1 MDQIAFIYG
10 QTLIY
15 WSSVVLAL
23 AVTAGVLFFWAAHMW
38 RGGSVAAA
46 AAAVPVAIVLSLL
59 LSRYVHW
66 YCRTDSYESFQAA
79 MTDFSSGSYALIG
92 AFGGCFLTALI
103 LKALRMIRDLPETLD
118 CMSVAGCGAI
128 ALGRMAC
135 FFTSADRGQIL
146 SQLTRL
152 PWAYPVINSVSG
164 VLEYRLATFVIQA
177 MVTAVIFVGLAVVFV
192 FVQKRFGLRSGDVTL
207 LFLMFYGASQV
218 VLDSTRYDSIYLRSN
233 GFVSIVQIFSALALV
248 APIVLFSIR
257 LVKAGGFKRWYIG
270 VWAAIAALVG
280 GAGYMEY
287 YVQRHGNQ
295 AVLAYSVMSSCLIG
309 ILILA
314 VGLLILSLWQGR
326 LHRMPTAYPT
336 EPT

>member
-15 WSSVVLAL
+15 WSSVVLAM
-23 AVTAGVLFFWAAHMW
+23 AIAAGVFFFWAAHMW
-38 RGGSVAAA
+38 RGGSIAAA

-66 YCRTDSYESFQAA
+66 YCRADSYQSFQSA

-92 AFGGCFLTALI
+92 AFAGCILTAVI
-103 LKALRMIRDLPETLD
+103 LKLLRLIRDLPETLD

-146 SQLTRL
+146 SKLTGL

-177 MVTAVIFVGLAVVFV
+177 MVTCMIFIGIALVFV
-192 FVQKRFGLRSGDVTL
+192 FAQKRFSMRSGDVTL

-233 GFVSIVQIFSALALV
+233 GFVSIVQIFCAIALV
-248 APIVLFSIR
+248 APIVLLSVR
-257 LVKAGGFKRWYIG
+257 LVKAGGFKRWYAAI
-270 VWAAIAALVG
+270 WAAIAALVG

-314 VGLLILSLWQGR
+314 VFVLILSLRQGR
-326 LHRMPTAYPT
+326 LHQMPTAYPT
-336 EPT
+336 EQT